1 MLILIFILCFRVTRC
16 DITSALYH
24 EVVIKLLEH
33 AFHQEGGCDLSEDAV
48 CALAEL
54 ARIAQT
60 ALYTHRNRTFFDDEF
75 LVAQCQLLLLL
86 AQYSNSQLSCEHQWP
101 RVNEVISKSLQHS
114 CPVVS
119 LCAVEYLSSKSLE
132 AVEGFLPDVVKL
144 VCDDVDSDQDVLAKV
159 CM

>member
-1 MLILIFILCFRVTRC
+1 MTRC

-33 AFHQEGGCDLSEDAV
+33 PFRRESDLSEDAA

-86 AQYSNSQLSCEHQWP
+86 AQYSDSQLSHEHQWP

-119 LCAVEYLSSKSLE
+119 LCALEYLSSKSLE

>member
-33 AFHQEGGCDLSEDAV
+33 AFRQERSSDLSEDAV

-119 LCAVEYLSSKSLE
+119 LCALEYLSSKSLE

-144 VCDDVDSDQDVLAKV
+144 VCDDADSDQDVLAKV
-159 CM
+159 CS